1 VTCQHI
7 STRRC
12 GHSRYTTISKQVSTP
27 LIDIGWKS
35 LHSSIFPSAP
45 QCTTGTQLSESIYRF
60 PSLTT
65 FLLLRSSLLDVLPS
79 IQGGWGQRSYYL
91 GNLLAQPYIAA
102 RPCASSWLCM
112 QRPYCHLFVC
122 TFVCLALI
130 FGAPSNLID
139 HELIASNWHSNRFIS
154 TNDAMTALPSF
165 ASSQHFI
172 PRRAGPKDN
181 LGPFVNVVTWILL
194 ITSTLAVLTRLITKR
209 ALRRRIDVDD
219 AFVIAALV
227 CIPPL
232 ISLPCFRKAAHS
244 CGYQIVSIG
253 SGLSVNV
260 QTANGLGRDI
270 YNLTDNQI
278 IAYQK
283 VYLRMVLPAYIIL
296 IQRKAEYANKLLYI
310 ATLAFAKLSII
321 SLLMILT
328 ASDLHRN
335 LGIGLTGIIALWGVI
350 SQFVVAFQCG
360 SLESWRFIEPRHRCL
375 NLVCTILLTRG

>member
-1 VTCQHI
+1 
-7 STRRC
+7 
-12 GHSRYTTISKQVSTP
+12 
-27 LIDIGWKS
+27 
-35 LHSSIFPSAP
+35 
-45 QCTTGTQLSESIYRF
+45 
-60 PSLTT
+60 
-65 FLLLRSSLLDVLPS
+65 
-79 IQGGWGQRSYYL
+79 
-91 GNLLAQPYIAA
+91 
-102 RPCASSWLCM
+102 
-112 QRPYCHLFVC
+112 
-122 TFVCLALI
+122 
-130 FGAPSNLID
+130 
-139 HELIASNWHSNRFIS
+139 
-154 TNDAMTALPSF
+154 
-165 ASSQHFI
+165 
-172 PRRAGPKDN
+172 
-181 LGPFVNVVTWILL
+181 
-194 ITSTLAVLTRLITKR
+194 
-209 ALRRRIDVDD
+209 
-219 AFVIAALV
+219 
-227 CIPPL
+227 
-232 ISLPCFRKAAHS
+232 
-244 CGYQIVSIG
+244 VSIG